1 MLNREC
7 RIAEGFLRPSSFIC
21 SLFVILFLPS
31 SSATAPCAA
40 SAALGTAAK
49 AEADPAATARG
60 SCPATQWVPGF
71 LAETPSGSGTFTFR
85 SCSISTWHLAHLLSG
100 FVMQKINSVLS
111 PFHGDPAAVRR
122 KVCLAYRDSSTAH
135 RLAVVAVLHLGQ
147 ERERSFCAPKP
158 ATGRWWTARCPYVPP
173 PRSASALRHPPAASP
188 PARPAQSWW
197 YAVPSRE
204 CPPV

>member
-7 RIAEGFLRPSSFIC
+7 RTAEGFLRPSSFIC
-21 SLFVILFLPS
+21 SLFVILFLSS
-31 SSATAPCAA
+31 SSAAAPCAA

-71 LAETPSGSGTFTFR
+71 LAETPAGSGTFTFR
-85 SCSISTWHLAHLLSG
+85 SCSISCWHLAHLLSG
-100 FVMQKINSVLS
+100 FVMQKINSAPV

-135 RLAVVAVLHLGQ
+135 RLAAISAPGRGRG
-147 ERERSFCAPKP
+147 RELLFFAPRP
-158 ATGRWWTARCPYVPP
+158 TAAQSLIARCPCVPP
-173 PRSASALRHPPAASP
+173 PRSASALRHPPVASP
-188 PARPAQSWW
+188 LAHPAQSSSL
-197 YAVPSRE
+197 ATA
-204 CPPV
+204 